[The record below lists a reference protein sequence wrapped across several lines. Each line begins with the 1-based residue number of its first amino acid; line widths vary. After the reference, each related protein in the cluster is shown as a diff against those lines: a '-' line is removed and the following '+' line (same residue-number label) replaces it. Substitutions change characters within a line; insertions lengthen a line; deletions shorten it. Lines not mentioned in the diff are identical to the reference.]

1 MKKIYYG
8 YAVYDRKEIN
18 AVNEVLT
25 KNNLTLID
33 GPSVKLF
40 EKNVAKL
47 FGKRFGLMV
56 NSGSSANLLAIASLK
71 LKKGSEIITPTL
83 TFSTTVAP
91 IYQLGMVPHFV
102 DVEMNKFIIN
112 TEQIEKAIN
121 KKTKA
126 IIVPN
131 LLGNIPNY
139 KKIYKI
145 AKKYKLKIIED
156 SADTIGYTV
165 NKKTFGK
172 FTDVATTS
180 FYASHIVTG
189 AGFGGMAC
197 FNDKKLYE
205 EAKILRG
212 WGRSSATF
220 NESEDI
226 KKRFSAK
233 VSGIPYDG
241 KYIFLRMGYNFLP
254 SEISAAFGLQQIKK
268 LNNNISIRTKNFK
281 YLKNFF
287 SKFQEYVN
295 LPITNLNAR
304 TPWLAFPLTIK
315 KNNKFN
321 RRDMQIYF
329 EKNNIQTRTIFT
341 GNILR
346 QPIMKN
352 LKYKSIKNSSLIS
365 DNVMENGILLG
376 CHHGM
381 KFNDLKYICK
391 IFINFLKYK
400 KVLSEQLH

>member
-25 KNNLTLID
+25 KKNLTLID

-226 KKRFSAK
+226 KRRFSAK

-254 SEISAAFGLQQIKK
+254 SEISAAFGLQQLKK
-268 LNNNISIRTKNFK
+268 LNKTINIRTKNFK
-281 YLKNFF
+281 YLKSFF
-287 SKFQEYVN
+287 SKFQEFVN

-304 TPWLAFPLTIK
+304 TAWLAFALTIK
-315 KNNKFN
+315 KNKKFN

-381 KFNDLKYICK
+381 KLNDLKYMCK

-400 KVLSEQLH
+400 KALST

>member
-8 YAVYDRKEIN
+8 YAVYDQKEIN

-25 KNNLTLID
+25 KKNLTLID

-56 NSGSSANLLAIASLK
+56 NSGSSANLLAIASLN

-172 FTDVATTS
+172 FTDITTTS

-226 KKRFSAK
+226 KRRFSAK

-268 LNNNISIRTKNFK
+268 LNNNINIRTKNFK
-281 YLKNFF
+281 YLKSFF

-295 LPITNLNAR
+295 LPITNLNAK
-304 TPWLAFPLTIK
+304 TAWLAFALTIK
-315 KNNKFN
+315 KNKKFN

-381 KFNDLKYICK
+381 KLNDLKYICK

-400 KVLSEQLH
+400 KALSK

>member
-1 MKKIYYG
+1 MNKIYYG
-8 YAVYDRKEIN
+8 YAVYDQKEIN

-25 KNNLTLID
+25 KSNLTLID

-145 AKKYKLKIIED
+145 VKKYKLKIIED

-315 KNNKFN
+315 KNKKFN

-381 KFNDLKYICK
+381 KLNDLKYMCK

-400 KVLSEQLH
+400 KALST

>member
-25 KNNLTLID
+25 KKNLTLID

-91 IYQLGMVPHFV
+91 IYQLGMIPHFV

-131 LLGNIPNY
+131 LLGNIPDY

-172 FTDVATTS
+172 FTDIATTS

-226 KKRFSAK
+226 KKRFAAK

-268 LNNNISIRTKNFK
+268 LNTNISIRTRNFK
-281 YLKNFF
+281 YLKSFF
-287 SKFQEYVN
+287 SRFQEYVN

-315 KNNKFN
+315 KNKKFN

-381 KFNDLKYICK
+381 KLNDLKYMCK

-400 KVLSEQLH
+400 KALSA

>member
-8 YAVYDRKEIN
+8 YAVYDRKEIS

-315 KNNKFN
+315 KNKKFN

-352 LKYKSIKNSSLIS
+352 LKYKSVKNSSLIS

-381 KFNDLKYICK
+381 KLNDLKYMCE

-400 KVLSEQLH
+400 KALST

>member
-233 VSGIPYDG
+233 ISGIPYDG

-315 KNNKFN
+315 KNKKFN

-346 QPIMKN
+346 QPIMEN

-381 KFNDLKYICK
+381 KLNDLKYMCK

-400 KVLSEQLH
+400 KALST

>member
-25 KNNLTLID
+25 KSNLTLID

-47 FGKRFGLMV
+47 FGKKFGLMV

-145 AKKYKLKIIED
+145 AKKNKLKIIED

-165 NKKTFGK
+165 NKKSFGK
-172 FTDVATTS
+172 FTDVSTTS

-197 FNDKKLYE
+197 FNDKKIYE

-241 KYIFLRMGYNFLP
+241 KYIFLKMGYNFLP
-254 SEISAAFGLQQIKK
+254 SEISAAFGLEQIKK
-268 LNNNISIRTKNFK
+268 LNDNISVRTRNFK
-281 YLKNFF
+281 YLKIFF

-315 KNNKFN
+315 KNKEFN

-341 GNILR
+341 GNILK

-352 LKYKSIKNSSLIS
+352 LKYKSIKNSSIIS
-365 DNVMENGILLG
+365 DYVMENGILLG

-381 KFNDLKYICK
+381 KLNELKYICK
-391 IFINFLKYK
+391 TFINFLKYK
-400 KVLSEQLH
+400 KVRIK

>member
-25 KNNLTLID
+25 KKNLTLID

-56 NSGSSANLLAIASLK
+56 NSGSSANLLAIASLN

-172 FTDVATTS
+172 FTDITTTS

-226 KKRFSAK
+226 KRRFSAK

-268 LNNNISIRTKNFK
+268 LNNNINIRTKNFK
-281 YLKNFF
+281 YLKSFF
-287 SKFQEYVN
+287 SKYLEYVN
-295 LPITNLNAR
+295 LPITNLNAK
-304 TPWLAFPLTIK
+304 TAWLAFPLTIK
-315 KNNKFN
+315 KNKKFN

-352 LKYKSIKNSSLIS
+352 LKYKSIKNSSLVS

-381 KFNDLKYICK
+381 KLNDLKYICK

-400 KVLSEQLH
+400 KALSK

>member
-8 YAVYDRKEIN
+8 YAVYDQKEIN

-25 KNNLTLID
+25 KKNLTLID

-40 EKNVAKL
+40 EKKVAKL

-56 NSGSSANLLAIASLK
+56 NSGSSANLLAIASLN

-172 FTDVATTS
+172 FTDITTTS

-226 KKRFSAK
+226 KRRFSAK

-268 LNNNISIRTKNFK
+268 LNNNINIRTKNFK
-281 YLKNFF
+281 YLKSFF

-295 LPITNLNAR
+295 LPITNLNAK
-304 TPWLAFPLTIK
+304 TAWLAFPLTIK
-315 KNNKFN
+315 KNKKFN

-352 LKYKSIKNSSLIS
+352 IKYKSIKNSSLIS

-381 KFNDLKYICK
+381 KLNDLKYICK

-400 KVLSEQLH
+400 KALSK

>member
-8 YAVYDRKEIN
+8 YAVYDQKEIN
-18 AVNEVLT
+18 AVTEVLT
-25 KNNLTLID
+25 KKNLTLID

-40 EKNVAKL
+40 EKKVAKL
-47 FGKRFGLMV
+47 FGKKFGLMV
-56 NSGSSANLLAIASLK
+56 NSGSSANLLAIASLN

-145 AKKYKLKIIED
+145 AKKNKLKIIED

-165 NKKTFGK
+165 NKKSFGK
-172 FTDVATTS
+172 FTDVSTTS

-197 FNDKKLYE
+197 FNDKKIYE

-241 KYIFLRMGYNFLP
+241 KYIFLKMGYNFLP
-254 SEISAAFGLQQIKK
+254 SEISAAFGLEQIKK
-268 LNNNISIRTKNFK
+268 LNDNISVRTRNFK
-281 YLKNFF
+281 YLKIFF

-315 KNNKFN
+315 KNKEFN

-346 QPIMKN
+346 QPAMKS
-352 LKYKSIKNSSLIS
+352 LKYKSVKNSSLIS
-365 DNVMENGILLG
+365 DYVMKNGILLG

-381 KFNDLKYICK
+381 KLNDLKYMCK

-400 KVLSEQLH
+400 KALSK

>member
-1 MKKIYYG
+1 MNKIYYG
-8 YAVYDRKEIN
+8 YAVYDQKEIN

-25 KNNLTLID
+25 KSNLTLID

-47 FGKRFGLMV
+47 FGKKFGLMV

-126 IIVPN
+126 IMVPN
-131 LLGNIPNY
+131 LLGNVPNY
-139 KKIYKI
+139 VKIYKI

-172 FTDVATTS
+172 FTDIATTS

-254 SEISAAFGLQQIKK
+254 SEISAAFGLQQLKK
-268 LNNNISIRTKNFK
+268 LNNTISIRTKNFE
-281 YLKNFF
+281 YLKSFF
-287 SKFQEYVN
+287 SKFQEFVN

-304 TPWLAFPLTIK
+304 TAWLAFALTIK
-315 KNNKFN
+315 NNKKFN

-341 GNILR
+341 GNILK

-352 LKYKSIKNSSLIS
+352 LKYKSIKNSSIIS
-365 DNVMENGILLG
+365 DYVMENGILLG

-381 KFNDLKYICK
+381 KLNELKYICK
-391 IFINFLKYK
+391 TFINFLKYK
-400 KVLSEQLH
+400 KVIIK

>member
-165 NKKTFGK
+165 NKKNFGK
-172 FTDVATTS
+172 FTDIATTS

-226 KKRFSAK
+226 KRRFSAK

-315 KNNKFN
+315 KNKKFN

-365 DNVMENGILLG
+365 DYVMENGILLG

-381 KFNDLKYICK
+381 KLNELKCICK
-391 IFINFLKYK
+391 TFMNFLKYK
-400 KVLSEQLH
+400 KAIIK

>member
-25 KNNLTLID
+25 KKNLTLID

-172 FTDVATTS
+172 FTDIATTS

-295 LPITNLNAR
+295 LPVTNLNAR

-315 KNNKFN
+315 KNKKFN

-381 KFNDLKYICK
+381 KLNDLKYICK

-400 KVLSEQLH
+400 KVLSK

>member
-8 YAVYDRKEIN
+8 YAVYDRKEIK
-18 AVNEVLT
+18 AVNDVLT
-25 KNNLTLID
+25 KKNLTLID

-47 FGKRFGLMV
+47 FGKKFGLMV
-56 NSGSSANLLAIASLK
+56 NSGSSANLLAIASLN

-112 TEQIEKAIN
+112 TEQIEKAVN
-121 KKTKA
+121 RKTKA

-131 LLGNIPNY
+131 LLGNVPNY

-145 AKKYKLKIIED
+145 AKKYKLKVIED

-165 NKKTFGK
+165 NKKTFGR
-172 FTDVATTS
+172 FTDISTTS

-226 KKRFSAK
+226 IKRFSTK

-241 KYIFLRMGYNFLP
+241 KYIFLKMGYNFLP
-254 SEISAAFGLQQIKK
+254 SEISAAFALEQMKK
-268 LNNNISIRTKNFK
+268 LNNTISARTKNFK
-281 YLKNFF
+281 YLRNFF
-287 SKFQEYVN
+287 SRFQDYVN
-295 LPITNLNAR
+295 LPITNLNTR
-304 TPWLAFPLTIK
+304 TAWLAFPLTIK
-315 KNNKFN
+315 KNKNFN

-329 EKNNIQTRTIFT
+329 EKKNIQTRTIFT

-352 LKYKSIKNSSLIS
+352 LKYKSVKNSSLIS
-365 DNVMENGILLG
+365 DYVMENGILLG

-381 KFNDLKYICK
+381 KLDDLKYICK
-391 IFINFLKYK
+391 VFINFLKYK
-400 KVLSEQLH
+400 KAIKD

>member
-145 AKKYKLKIIED
+145 VKKYKLKIIED

-315 KNNKFN
+315 KNKKFN

-381 KFNDLKYICK
+381 KLNDLKYMCK

-400 KVLSEQLH
+400 KALST

>member
-8 YAVYDRKEIN
+8 YAVYDRKEVN

-25 KNNLTLID
+25 KKNLTLID

-56 NSGSSANLLAIASLK
+56 NSGSSANLLAIASLN

-91 IYQLGMVPHFV
+91 IYQLGMIPHFV

-315 KNNKFN
+315 KNKKFN

-381 KFNDLKYICK
+381 KINDLKYMCK

-400 KVLSEQLH
+400 KALST

>member
-172 FTDVATTS
+172 FTDIATTS

-315 KNNKFN
+315 KNKKFN

-381 KFNDLKYICK
+381 KLNDLKYMCK

-400 KVLSEQLH
+400 KALSA

>member
-145 AKKYKLKIIED
+145 VKKYKLKIIED

-172 FTDVATTS
+172 FTDIATTS

-315 KNNKFN
+315 KNKKFN

-381 KFNDLKYICK
+381 KLNDLKYMCK

-400 KVLSEQLH
+400 KALST

>member
-25 KNNLTLID
+25 KKSLTLID

-102 DVEMNKFIIN
+102 DVEMNRFIIN

-145 AKKYKLKIIED
+145 ANKYKLKIIED

-172 FTDVATTS
+172 FTDIATTS

-233 VSGIPYDG
+233 VSGIHYDG

-287 SKFQEYVN
+287 SRFQEYVN

-315 KNNKFN
+315 KNKKFN

-381 KFNDLKYICK
+381 KLNDLKYMCK

-400 KVLSEQLH
+400 KALST

>member
-1 MKKIYYG
+1 MKKVYYG

-25 KNNLTLID
+25 KKNLTLID

-40 EKNVAKL
+40 EKNVAKI
-47 FGKRFGLMV
+47 FGKKFGLMV

-91 IYQLGMVPHFV
+91 IYQLGMVPYFI

-112 TEQIEKAIN
+112 IDQIEKAIN
-121 KKTKA
+121 KNTKA

-131 LLGNIPNY
+131 LLGNIPDY

-145 AKKYKLKIIED
+145 AKKYKLQIIED
-156 SADTIGYTV
+156 SADTIGYTI
-165 NKKTFGK
+165 NKKKFGK
-172 FTDVATTS
+172 FSDITTTS

-189 AGFGGMAC
+189 AGFGGMVC

-268 LNNNISIRTKNFK
+268 LNNNISIRIKNFE
-281 YLKNFF
+281 YLKSFF
-287 SKFQEYVN
+287 SKFQQYVN
-295 LPITNLNAR
+295 LPITNLDAR
-304 TPWLAFPLTIK
+304 TGWLAFPLTIK
-315 KNNKFN
+315 KNKKFN

-352 LKYKSIKNSSLIS
+352 LKYKSAKNSSLIS
-365 DNVMENGILLG
+365 DYVMENGILLG
-376 CHHGM
+376 CHHGI
-381 KFNDLKYICK
+381 KLNDLKYICK
-391 IFINFLKYK
+391 VFINFLKYK
-400 KVLSEQLH
+400 KAIN